1 MRRSIENA
9 EKVYRG
15 LKESKIDFVVHLPES
30 YMKEVIPFIQQDA
43 SMKYVQVC
51 REEVGV
57 NIAAGAFLGGKRP
70 ALLMEDTGLGNSVN
84 PLVSDHRLFPPE
96 IDEVI
101 PN

>member
-51 REEVGV
+51 REYARFSDNGVHPPKLDAVVQIPRVG
-57 NIAAGAFLGGKRP
+57 ILEK
-70 ALLMEDTGLGNSVN
+70 SVWG
-84 PLVSDHRLFPPE
+84 RLKFWM
-96 IDEVI
+96 
-101 PN
+101 